1 MSPRNTKD
9 TVLTRKHVARLARE
23 RQQSLWIRRGAI
35 AIFVIVAVSILVGVF
50 LDGTLAIGSFNIDSL
65 LRNRPV
71 ARIEDETANLYDFQL
86 NVRLQRQGLLNQYFT
101 YAQYSQFGLDVTQ
114 QLDQIN
120 YQLSEDNAPLLGQ
133 DVVNTLVDD
142 LLIRREAKAR
152 GITVSEEEID
162 ARIREIFSYY
172 PQGTP
177 TITLTPTEIVFSTL
191 SPKQLG
197 IVTATST
204 PTLTP
209 EGTLTE
215 TPVPSSTFTLTPDL
229 TSTATPTPEQ
239 SSTPTLS
246 PTPTETPSPTP
257 TLTFTPTFT
266 FTPDATFT
274 PSATPT
280 PYTLEGFEQALQ
292 ESMDSYKSELDV
304 SPSDYRKLVESELL
318 RKKVFE
324 AITGHLTPFDEQV
337 WARHILVAD
346 EETAKT
352 ALERLDNGEDWAV
365 LAAEL
370 SMDTSNKD
378 LGGDL
383 GWFGRGMMVAEFED
397 AAYAVAPGQISK
409 PIKSQFGWHL
419 IQVIGHEERPI
430 SADAFEQKKQT
441 YFDDW
446 LASMRRQAEEAG
458 LLEIFDIWE
467 SHIPVHPNIEDLQRQ
482 IEAEQ

>member
-1 MSPRNTKD
+1 MASRKD
-9 TVLTRKHVARLARE
+9 RETVLTRKHVARLERE
-23 RQQSLWIRRGAI
+23 RRQSRAIRLGAI
-35 AIFVIVAVSILVGVF
+35 ALAAIVSVSILVGAF
-50 LDGTLAIGSFNIDSL
+50 LDGTLAIGPFNIDSL

-71 ARIEDETANLYDFQL
+71 VRIEDKTANLYEFQL

-120 YQLSEDNAPLLGQ
+120 FQLSPENAQSIGQ
-133 DVVNTLVDD
+133 TVIDSLVND
-142 LLIRREAKAR
+142 LLVRREAKEQ

-162 ARIREIFSYY
+162 ARIREIFAYY
-172 PQGTP
+172 PEGSP
-177 TITLTPTEIVFSTL
+177 APTLTPTEFAFSTL
-191 SPKQLG
+191 SPKQLE

-229 TSTATPTPEQ
+229 TSTATPTPAQ

-246 PTPTETPSPTP
+246 PTPTETPSATP

-266 FTPDATFT
+266 FTPAATFT
-274 PSATPT
+274 VSPTPT

-304 SPSDYRKLVESELL
+304 SPSDYRKLVENELFL
-318 RKKVFE
+318 KKVFE

-346 EETAKT
+346 EETART

-378 LGGDL
+378 MGGDL

-467 SHIPVHPNIEDLQRQ
+467 SHTPVHPNIEDLQRQ